1 MRNRLKY
8 RLANDSEA
16 HHAASDAAVTMNT
29 EESLTQQ
36 QFGEDCDLNI
46 LAVRFGLTGKPLPV
60 EALDPRFYGDMTD
73 LPDLR
78 SALDLVNDAT
88 NKFMELPSKLRT
100 RFDNQPGKLW
110 AFVNDPDN
118 AEEAVRLG
126 LLARVPEPPL
136 QGETPPEGA
145 QGT

>member
-1 MRNRLKY
+1 MRHRFKY
-8 RLANDSEA
+8 RLANDMDA
-16 HHAASDAAVTMNT
+16 DIAAGDAAITINDD
-29 EESLTQQ
+29 ESLTQQ
-36 QFGEDCDLNI
+36 QFGEDADLNI

-60 EALDPRFYGDMTD
+60 EAIDPRYYGDMTD

-78 SALDLVNDAT
+78 SALDLVNDAR

-100 RFDNQPGKLW
+100 RFDNEPHKLW

-118 AEEAVRLG
+118 SEEAVRLG
-126 LLARVPEPPL
+126 LLARLPEPAL
-136 QGETPPEGA
+136 QAETPPEGA